1 MIAYEVLEN
10 RFIAFACDIG
20 FEMLSNDLF
29 DDRFNVSSKLGHLK
43 VIKMRYGQYEIY
55 IANDRWSLYLY
66 NTCLTLEGTMLRN
79 FALDDWQLL
88 EYKFKKEI
96 RDYKLKKIGI

>member
-1 MIAYEVLEN
+1 MKYEEN
-10 RFIAFACDIG
+10 FIAFACDIG
-20 FEMLSNDLF
+20 FEIANDLF
-29 DDRFNVSSKLGHLK
+29 DDRLVASSKLGHIK
-43 VIKMRYGQYEIY
+43 VVKMRYGQYEIY

-79 FALDDWQLL
+79 FALDDWRLL
-88 EYKFKKEI
+88 KSTFKKEI